1 MEKITYN
8 NHVYRVVLTSENIK
22 KIDEKAKNKWNWTW
36 LQEKDANGDYLSDYL
51 RKIDACG
58 LSFCI
63 YCSKT
68 LSYGSTGKSDLLKHA
83 KTSPKHLPNKIN
95 FLKATT
101 IPRSWICSNL
111 VGFNRINSIEF
122 LLNVQNQLREEAAR
136 KMYSVVDRTINLD
149 GYILSFAAENS
160 LPLSSVPKLIEFGKI
175 LSRDSKALSRVNMG
189 RTAATYKLKDGLSV
203 YVHKTVVQK
212 MQKYPFSINIDECTS
227 SNNHKVFSI
236 LVSFFDAEECM
247 CKVEHYESIS

>member
-51 RKIDACG
+51 RKIDARG

-83 KTSPKHLPNKIN
+83 
-95 FLKATT
+95 
-101 IPRSWICSNL
+101 
-111 VGFNRINSIEF
+111 
-122 LLNVQNQLREEAAR
+122 
-136 KMYSVVDRTINLD
+136 
-149 GYILSFAAENS
+149 
-160 LPLSSVPKLIEFGKI
+160 
-175 LSRDSKALSRVNMG
+175 
-189 RTAATYKLKDGLSV
+189 
-203 YVHKTVVQK
+203 
-212 MQKYPFSINIDECTS
+212 
-227 SNNHKVFSI
+227 
-236 LVSFFDAEECM
+236 
-247 CKVEHYESIS
+247 